1 MNGVRT
7 LCLGFA
13 LAALGLAGEA
23 AAGSYAGKISL
34 VQVSNINGSE
44 TARFYVSAGALSL
57 YASGVE
63 QDVLRDAF
71 MRKVTVSVFY
81 SAMICPAGIL
91 GTCGLVS
98 TVTVDAG
105 NLP

>member
-1 MNGVRT
+1 MNAARKVG
-7 LCLGFA
+7 LALG
-13 LAALGLAGEA
+13 LVVLGLAGELA
-23 AAGSYAGKISL
+23 AASYTGKINL
-34 VQVSNINGSE
+34 VQVSDINGSE
-44 TARFYVSAGALSL
+44 SARFYVSPGALSL
-57 YASGVE
+57 YAAGVE
-63 QDVLRDAF
+63 QDLLREAF

-81 SAMICPAGIL
+81 SAMICPNGIL